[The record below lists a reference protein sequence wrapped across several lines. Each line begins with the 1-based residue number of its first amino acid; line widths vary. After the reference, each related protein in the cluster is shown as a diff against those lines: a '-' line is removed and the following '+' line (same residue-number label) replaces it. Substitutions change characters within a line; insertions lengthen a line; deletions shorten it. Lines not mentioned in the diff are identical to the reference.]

1 MSKFEGTDFDNVD
14 QSFDIGSI
22 KGDYDAWKS
31 KWNKGKNWGI
41 VGGKDGNKPKTLLET
56 VLSHGDATYARDQ
69 ARSIEGLGTLLE
81 ALTEVF
87 DGDTVEVEHRMKL
100 ELAIEG
106 MSETLKRDKGQWNPR
121 NIPFETVIEFNETDD
136 PQEPDVVRGTV
147 YGHYRTKAYNE
158 YAEWANKNKPNSN
171 IKIATAN
178 DDWSDKEKNKSR
190 PPLWQAITG
199 VGETD
204 EGKGGILFIARKAL
218 KGVDKIKM
226 GDGNRIAI
234 FNNSTGPK
242 QLAQI
247 KSVQEK
253 VIEVL
258 QNPSIYPSGKSR
270 APMKDRL
277 NAAFTNESYAI
288 RNKEEAKLL
297 NFAKGYDRV
306 EGIEKLKTVKLR
318 FPKNNL
324 ALNRTI
330 VEVLRILGE
339 EIQSYQTPKAKEGTA
354 KPGLILKQKVEK
366 MDSWQDI
373 LKNEELEKGKVVDF
387 VENFLANRQ
396 IGFQDKQTKKSFIDT
411 NKRYMSGDGITQAK
425 KTFYYFLVKQEFD
438 KNKRL
443 ITLQDLQ
450 QIENAIEESR
460 RKAKLNRQREQANYN
475 YNARRA

>member
-31 KWNKGKNWGI
+31 KWNQGKNWGI
-41 VGGKDGNKPKTLLET
+41 VGGKDGNKPKTVLET

-106 MSETLKRDKGQWNPR
+106 MAETLKRDKGQWNPR

-171 IKIATAN
+171 IKIAVAN
-178 DDWSDKEKNKSR
+178 DDWSNKEKNKSK

-199 VGETD
+199 VGETN

-234 FNNSTGPK
+234 FNNSAGPK

-288 RNKEEAKLL
+288 RNKEEAELL

-339 EIQSYQTPKAKEGTA
+339 EIKSYQTPKSKDGVA
-354 KPGLILKQKVEK
+354 KPGLVLKQQDELQIENTN
-366 MDSWQDI
+366 WQNI
-373 LKNEELEKGKVVDF
+373 LKNDEIEKG
-387 VENFLANRQ
+387 
-396 IGFQDKQTKKSFIDT
+396 IGVKFQDRS
-411 NKRYMSGDGITQAK
+411 AK
-425 KTFYYFLVKQEFD
+425 KYFKDTDKQYGQQTGARKYKSYFADRVINRYNQDKIPLTLQILQEI
-438 KNKRL
+438 KNKIDEGRRL
-443 ITLQDLQ
+443 ASQNQRQRTEMPDAGRFL
-450 QIENAIEESR
+450 SR
-460 RKAKLNRQREQANYN
+460 RE
-475 YNARRA
+475 